1 MSNAGVATT
10 SRSGSHDPVALS
22 FAHALARE
30 LAEGRVQLP
39 GFPKVAVQVQRV
51 LADEDVPPLRVVRA
65 VGAEPVLAGRIVQ
78 CANSIVFNPG
88 AMPVHDLRTAVIRVG
103 LDFVRTLTISF
114 AVAQLRQAAEL
125 AVIRLQL
132 DALWE
137 RSVTVSTL
145 CFIIARRH
153 TRINA
158 DAALLAGL
166 LHGVGRLYILTRAAS
181 LPHLLVDVESYTAIE
196 DSCHADLARAL
207 LESWRISAAI
217 IAAVDALH
225 APATAAAASGDASLH
240 DVLRAAV
247 AIAAT
252 PPAELAQLASVAVC
266 QRLGLTA
273 AAFGSIVEE
282 SAAEVEAL
290 RAVLGPQKN

>member
-1 MSNAGVATT
+1 MLNAGAQITDNI
-10 SRSGSHDPVALS
+10 GSHDPVALS

-78 CANSIVFNPG
+78 CANSVVFNPG
-88 AMPVHDLRTAVIRVG
+88 ARPVHDLRTAVTRVG

-114 AVAQLRQAAEL
+114 AVAQLRQADEL

-145 CFIIARRH
+145 SFIIARRC
-153 TRINA
+153 TRGNA

-181 LPHLLVDVESYTAIE
+181 MPQLLANVEAYASIE
-196 DSCHADLARAL
+196 QACQANLARAL
-207 LESWRISAAI
+207 LENWRISAAI
-217 IAAVDALH
+217 IAAIGALH
-225 APATAAAASGDASLH
+225 ALDDTPDAEVGLRE
-240 DVLRAAV
+240 VLRAASD
-247 AIAAT
+247 IAQT
-252 PPAELAQLASVAVC
+252 PRAKLEQLASSRAC
-266 QRLGLTA
+266 LRLGLTP
-273 AAFGSIVEE
+273 AAFESIVEE
-282 SAAEVEAL
+282 SAADVEAL
-290 RAVLGPQKN
+290 RTVLGPQN